1 MSNIAILGLVA
12 GALTTI
18 SAIPQALKAFKTK
31 KTTDL
36 SLGMY
41 ILVTAG
47 IILWLVYGL
56 IIKDIPLIAANV
68 VTLALNIFILLLKIR
83 YG

>member
-31 KTTDL
+31 KTNDL